1 MSGTGSSRRRVTRI
15 LWVAAL
21 LMTGF
26 VAVWPLLGGMIAVND
41 DIKFV
46 RVPAHRQP
54 LVQQISE
61 MWSGSPAFRPLEL
74 VVAASCDE
82 RSLRAPL
89 AVPLHVVGL
98 VGLCVV
104 IERLARR
111 VLPGNHWVAPIAI
124 LWVALSP
131 GTSCAAW
138 QIDTVSQTWSAALG
152 LWAIEWA
159 WRAFERVRD
168 GRSLLGPCLAL
179 VAIFGVGVNI
189 KETFYGWSAGVGL
202 ALIGA
207 TAWLLMRDR
216 RAALRLGWT
225 LLPVIVLPIAHL
237 SLRWMTGSMS
247 RSLEF
252 KQENRYQLEFGMNL
266 LINAAQSTAG
276 AVGTGPFHVLSNDNA
291 PILIRVLPLL
301 TLVTEAVLLAI
312 ALEFVVLRRPRGRR
326 GFVWPALLI
335 CLVGLLSLSIT
346 FPMGSVSEL
355 YGFGANACVGLLLA
369 VAFTALL
376 LESGSRMIRMG
387 AIALMGFAMTTG
399 LIGLLGRASHF
410 ERTWRITRSVNEQI
424 LVFMDRRPEA
434 PKYFDA
440 PQSAIYFPTACR
452 PARSHGS
459 YIMPAAQAIDILNTI
474 EWMKRLHPRHPVT
487 FSVDQDAPNP
497 NPYELQIDCTGA
509 ADVGNW

>member
-1 MSGTGSSRRRVTRI
+1 MSGTGPSQRRVTRI

-21 LMTGF
+21 LVTGF
-26 VAVWPLLGGMIAVND
+26 VAVWPLVGGMIAVND

-54 LVQQISE
+54 LVQQISD

-98 VGLCVV
+98 VGLCVAIV
-104 IERLARR
+104 RLARR

-168 GRSLLGPCLAL
+168 GRSVLGACLAL
-179 VAIFGVGVNI
+179 AVIFALGVNI

-202 ALIGA
+202 ALLGA

-225 LLPVIVLPIAHL
+225 LLPVIALPIAHL
-237 SLRWMTGSMS
+237 LLRWMTGSMS
-247 RSLEF
+247 RSLEL

-276 AVGTGPFHVLSNDNA
+276 AVGTGPFHALSNDSA
-291 PILIRVLPLL
+291 PILIRVLPLI
-301 TLVTEAVLLAI
+301 TLVTEAVLLAL
-312 ALEFVVLRRPRGRR
+312 ALEFVVLRRSRGQR
-326 GFVWPALLI
+326 GFVWPALLV
-335 CLVGLLSLSIT
+335 CATGLVSLSVT

-355 YGFGANACVGLLLA
+355 YGFGANACVALLLA
-369 VAFTALL
+369 VALTTLC
-376 LESGSRMIRMG
+376 LENRSRVVRST
-387 AIALMGFAMTTG
+387 AIALMAFSVALG
-399 LIGLLGRASHF
+399 LAGLLGRAAHF
-410 ERTWRITRSVNEQI
+410 ERTWRTTRAVNEQI
-424 LVFMDRRPEA
+424 LMFMDRRPEA

-440 PQSAIYFPTACR
+440 PQSTIYFPVDCR
-452 PARSHGS
+452 PSRAHGS